1 MSVTYSPSA
10 KASRM
15 TAIRDLLNS
24 GKLEIG
30 TAAMAA
36 TLVTFTLNASSGS
49 VSGGVLTFSGFPKTV
64 AAAATGAAAAA
75 RLRTSADA
83 DVVTGLTVGIAGS
96 GADVILDST
105 SISSGQNVTIAANPT
120 LTHA

>member
-1 MSVTYSPSA
+1 MA
-10 KASRM
+10 NINLRDKAQQ
-15 TAIRDLLNS
+15 RDIDGVNYEVWPLPLGLAQTILL
-24 GKLEIG
+24 KF
-30 TAAMAA
+30 
-36 TLVTFTLNASSGS
+36 VR
-49 VSGGVLTFSGFPKTV
+49 
-64 AAAATGAAAAA
+64 ATGAAAAA